1 MAGNRGVK
9 DVNVL
14 RQVVKLVVKLV
25 VKVPVDRSSP
35 RRGEKRSIVLRL
47 S

>member
-1 MAGNRGVK
+1 MSMAGNRGVK
-9 DVNVL
+9 DVNFL
-14 RQVVKLVVKLV
+14 RQVVKLV

-35 RRGEKRSIVLRL
+35 RRGEKRRIVLRL